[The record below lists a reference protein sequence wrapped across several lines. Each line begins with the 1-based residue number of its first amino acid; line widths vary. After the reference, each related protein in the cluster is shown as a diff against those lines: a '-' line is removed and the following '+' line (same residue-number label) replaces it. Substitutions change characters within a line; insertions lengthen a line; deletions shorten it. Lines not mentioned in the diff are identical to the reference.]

1 MHWRINPFDD
11 FLIHQ
16 NATPI
21 DVPASSDRH
30 FNDGY
35 WFGFY
40 TDGMYAFMGMRVH
53 PNNNVIDGYAGM
65 VVGGDQRSLRFSR
78 ALRPRANELH
88 VGPLHIE
95 VLEPL
100 RRQRITLEANE
111 MGLEWEAEMD
121 AYAVWPEARHLQH
134 RHGVVLN
141 DLLRYTG
148 VCQPSGWASVD
159 GARHDLGDWYGAR
172 DHSWGIRSTMG
183 PRTPLGGTL
192 DEARDPRAIRIW
204 IPFRCGRQFG
214 FLHTHEDSE
223 GRVLDFEG
231 QIHDGE
237 RIIHLQAIRHAFR
250 YHPGSRRL
258 AGGDFTLIDVDGGEH
273 DYRFTVTCEGVHPQ
287 AFGYNQGWSDGGNPG
302 SWRGPDVQESS
313 RFDVRDP
320 RTSPFA
326 EHLPRHRW
334 LGATEF
340 SASLEGPD
348 GQSGMAMV
356 EHMIYGT
363 YRPYGFEGPTEY
375 VPLAEVHEREE

>member
-11 FLIHQ
+11 FLVHQ

-21 DVPASSDRH
+21 DIPASSDRH

-40 TDGMYAFMGMRVH
+40 TDGHYAFQGMRVH

-65 VVGGDQRSLRFSR
+65 VVGGEQRAVRFSR
-78 ALRPRANELH
+78 ALRPCANELS
-88 VGPLHIE
+88 VGPLRIE

-100 RRQRITLEANE
+100 KTHCITLAPNDT
-111 MGLEWEAEMD
+111 GLEWEVYMN
-121 AYAVWPEARHLQH
+121 AYGLWPEARHLQD

-141 DLLRYTG
+141 DVLRYTG
-148 VCQPSGWASVD
+148 VCQPSGWASID
-159 GARHDLGDWYGAR
+159 GGRVSLDAWYGAR

-183 PRTPLGGTL
+183 PRTALGSVL

-204 IPFRCGRQFG
+204 IPFRCGEEFG
-214 FLHTHEDSE
+214 FLHTHEDAE
-223 GRVLDFEG
+223 GNVLDFEG
-231 QIHDGE
+231 QIHKRD
-237 RIIHLQAIRHAFR
+237 RVTVLAAIRHAFR

-258 AGGDFTLIDVDGGEH
+258 AGGEYTLIDVGGGEH
-273 DYRFTVTCEGVHPQ
+273 EYRFEVTCEGVHPQ

-302 SWRGPDVQESS
+302 NWRGPEVQESS
-313 RFDVRDP
+313 RFDVSDP

-326 EHLPRHRW
+326 EHLPRNRW

-340 SASLEGPD
+340 SARLEGPD
-348 GQSGMAMV
+348 GTAGMAMV
-356 EHMIYGT
+356 EHAIYGT
-363 YRPYGFEGPTEY
+363 YHPYGFEGRTEY
-375 VPLAEVHEREE
+375 IALAEADQS